1 MMDDNG
7 TRVDDATMKTTGGG
21 GAHSLSDLEAHSVAE
36 LPGEPAPYVKEP
48 LFSKRVML
56 GWALGTLVVWFAL
69 AVVLPQVVRSVASEV
84 RSNVT
89 RNADGTMTIE
99 TPRGRITIRRDGDEV
114 RVDRM
119 ERGRMAPTP
128 PAGAPA
134 AGAVP
139 ADAAQPAA
147 PLPVPEA
154 TGKK

>member
-1 MMDDNG
+1 MMDDSG
-7 TRVDDATMKTTGGG
+7 TRIDDTALRT
-21 GAHSLSDLEAHSVAE
+21 SDMRRMDGLANLDAHSVAG
-36 LPGEPAPYVKEP
+36 LPEDPAPYVKEP

-69 AVVLPQVVRSVASEV
+69 AVVLPGVVRSVASEV

-114 RVDRM
+114 RVDRAD
-119 ERGRMAPTP
+119 RAAP
-128 PAGAPA
+128 PAG
-134 AGAVP
+134 VP
-139 ADAAQPAA
+139 APDLPSAEAEPPAT
-147 PLPVPEA
+147 LPAPEA